1 MVDAN
6 YSYLV
11 NEVLPKLGFD
21 EIFDEKLRSAMK
33 VGIDPIE
40 LKAAEIRKIGDFTYN
55 IVLEKATGEQLRPEQ
70 EPFYFVNRIEVS
82 FKKNGEEKL
91 RQHTFG
97 LYKQR
102 GHSLAQMRNLMNG
115 NYVHNTFR
123 KGDEVVGRWQ
133 GIDFSKPKEDGSYE
147 MRSIYDK
154 TIQWNV
160 TRDLSKL
167 PHINSLTQEM
177 KEDMLRSLYNGD
189 NVATSLK
196 INGSKEQVYLRAN
209 PRSASLDVFNAD
221 GKKISL
227 TKNSLQLVPDDLTD
241 KQNLREAA
249 NLAMGADDTLE
260 PGKNLKN
267 TR

>member
-1 MVDAN
+1 
-6 YSYLV
+6 
-11 NEVLPKLGFD
+11 
-21 EIFDEKLRSAMK
+21 
-33 VGIDPIE
+33 
-40 LKAAEIRKIGDFTYN
+40 
-55 IVLEKATGEQLRPEQ
+55 
-70 EPFYFVNRIEVS
+70 
-82 FKKNGEEKL
+82 
-91 RQHTFG
+91 
-97 LYKQR
+97 
-102 GHSLAQMRNLMNG
+102 MRNLMNG

-133 GIDFSKPKEDGSYE
+133 GIDFNKPKEDGSYE
-147 MRSIYDK
+147 MRSIYDR

-160 TRDLSKL
+160 TRDLSQL

-196 INGSKEQVYLRAN
+196 INGNKEQVYLRAN

-221 GKKISL
+221 GQKISL
-227 TKNSLQLVPDDLTD
+227 TKNSLQLVPDDLKD

-249 NLAMGADDTLE
+249 NLAMDADDTLE
-260 PGKNLKN
+260 PGKKLKK